1 MEIAI
6 LGLGCF
12 WGPEIKFS
20 KIDGVIR
27 TEGGYCGGNSSSTT
41 YKEVCTGKTN
51 HAEVVK
57 LEFDEKV
64 ISFKKILDLF
74 FKMHDPTQKDMQYPD
89 VGTQYRSEIFYETE
103 KQNQEASEVLQDGE
117 SVEKTLSIIELITS
131 GGTAGMVIIAVLIL
145 MLIFTL
151 YIYFERILTI
161 KEASKIDANFMNQIK
176 DYVSNGK
183 IDSAQNLCS
192 TVNSP
197 VSRLIS
203 KGVSRIG
210 KPLEDINTA
219 IENAGRLE
227 IYNLEKNVSVLATIS
242 GAAPMIGFL
251 GTVIG
256 MILSIFEIANSGGSI
271 DIKTLADGLYTAMT
285 TTVAGLIVGI
295 VAYIAYNHLV
305 VKTDKVVYQ
314 MEANSLEFLDLLNEP
329 S

>member
-1 MEIAI
+1 MI
-6 LGLGCF
+6 
-12 WGPEIKFS
+12 
-20 KIDGVIR
+20 
-27 TEGGYCGGNSSSTT
+27 ST
-41 YKEVCTGKTN
+41 
-51 HAEVVK
+51 
-57 LEFDEKV
+57 F
-64 ISFKKILDLF
+64 
-74 FKMHDPTQKDMQYPD
+74 
-89 VGTQYRSEIFYETE
+89 
-103 KQNQEASEVLQDGE
+103 LQDSAQGAEGE
-117 SVEKTLSIIELITS
+117 SVKKTLSIIELVTT
-131 GGTAGMVIIAVLIL
+131 GGTAGIIIITILIVLMIVA
-145 MLIFTL
+145 I
-151 YIYFERILTI
+151 YIYFERILAI
-161 KEASKIDANFMNQIK
+161 KEASKVDANFMNQIR

-192 TVNSP
+192 QSNSP

-203 KGVSRIG
+203 KGISRIG

-285 TTVAGLIVGI
+285 TTVGGLIVGI
-295 VAYIAYNHLV
+295 IAYISYNHLV
-305 VKTDKVVYQ
+305 VRTDKVVYQ